1 MCAVQLRDRNLL
13 AKLAAA
19 GDMVALE
26 AKYHSRCLASLY
38 NHCRKNANTNIDN
51 VSGHEERL
59 NGIAFVEIISY
70 IEEFFEDRDASQ
82 AVPTLRLADLAKMYK
97 AKLAELGVNASR
109 VNTTR
114 LKDRILSTLPHVSA
128 QTQGRD
134 ILILDQDVGEAIKLA
149 NDQDTDAEAMHLA
162 RAAKI
167 VRKDIFKQN
176 QSFQGT
182 FQNDYQ
188 ESSVPPSLK
197 ALVNFILKGSCNHE
211 NTVTKMQKK

>member
-1 MCAVQLRDRNLL
+1 
-13 AKLAAA
+13 
-19 GDMVALE
+19 
-26 AKYHSRCLASLY
+26 
-38 NHCRKNANTNIDN
+38 
-51 VSGHEERL
+51 
-59 NGIAFVEIISY
+59 
-70 IEEFFEDRDASQ
+70 
-82 AVPTLRLADLAKMYK
+82 MYK

-211 NTVTKMQKK
+211 NTVTKDAEEASETQAVLSILQLIVYNTSKRPRERNSSSNICRTKNTWPYTRTRFN